1 MENAPAPSTNLGP
14 LPKGWER
21 INYASG
27 ISYWMNRSMNI
38 ITYYDPRQGNPHPD
52 GFATVPVDGA
62 PLPNGW
68 EAVRRGDGPLFFLDH
83 HAHTSTTDDPRTRG
97 GTGDGAN

>member
-1 MENAPAPSTNLGP
+1 
-14 LPKGWER
+14 
-21 INYASG
+21 
-27 ISYWMNRSMNI
+27 MNI